1 MIKIFCSNKNLPE
14 KQYLFDVTFNEF
26 LGIEYELIVQ
36 ADNDKYIIELPNA
49 NKIII
54 EDHFWIKTGSEE
66 LSYLNPQ
73 FLPKQISLAYNQFT
87 YEDDL
92 PVLYG
97 NPEVKVE
104 NNMVLCSIDIFATIY
119 FFLTRW
125 EEHISTDKDFAG
137 RFKYSNSISSKFNII
152 HRPIV
157 NEYIEFLWKI
167 FMSLGFNDHRREHTY
182 QSIITHDIDQPIR
195 LGSFKMFIKD
205 FGKNLVKYKNFYG
218 AINSIGLYLINKIT
232 PKYDL
237 ANSYDF
243 LMDASDSIN
252 TKSHF
257 YFQSTSKTKFDWGYD
272 LDSDFVQN
280 VFNRIKGRRH
290 IIGYHPGYYTLDNPK
305 LWKNDYNKLCVA
317 ANTQVLN
324 GRQHYLRF
332 NVPYTWQIWD
342 DNGLE
347 TDSTLGY
354 SEKEGFRCGTCW
366 EFSVYNFITRKKLRL
381 KESPLI
387 LMEVS
392 LMNYQKVK
400 DPEIFFEKFKFI
412 VNKVKKYKGNFVFLW
427 HNSAFD
433 KIFYTQE
440 FYKKLINYLNT

>member
-36 ADNDKYIIELPNA
+36 EVHDNYIIELPNT
-49 NKIII
+49 NKVII
-54 EDHFWIKTGSEE
+54 EDHFWNRIGNEE
-66 LSYLNPQ
+66 LSYLASQ
-73 FLPKQISLAYNQFT
+73 FLPKQIDYAYNQFT
-87 YEDDL
+87 SENDL

-97 NPEVKVE
+97 NPNIKVE
-104 NNMVLCSIDIFATIY
+104 NKLVICSIDIFATIY

-125 EEHISTDKDFAG
+125 EEYISIDRDFAG

-152 HRPIV
+152 QRPIV
-157 NEYIEFLWKI
+157 NEYIEFLWNI
-167 FMSLGFNDHRREHTY
+167 FIFLGFNNRRRELAY

-218 AINSIGLYLINKIT
+218 AINSVGLYLINKIT
-232 PKYDL
+232 PKHDL
-237 ANSYDF
+237 ANCYDF
-243 LMDASDSIN
+243 LMDMSESIN
-252 TKSHF
+252 TKSIF
-257 YFQSTSKTKFDWGYD
+257 NFQNSKKTKYDWGYNIK
-272 LDSDFVQN
+272 SDFVQN
-280 VFNRIKGRRH
+280 IFKRIKSRGH
-290 IIGYHPGYYTLDNPK
+290 IIGYHPGFFTLDNPE
-305 LWKNDYNKLCVA
+305 LWKQEYEELC
-317 ANTQVLN
+317 NQSGYKVLY

-332 NVPYTWQIWD
+332 NVPYTWQIWED
-342 DNGLE
+342 KGLE

-366 EFSVYNFITRKKLRL
+366 QFSVYNFVTRKKLRL
-381 KESPLI
+381 KETPLI

-392 LMNYQKVK
+392 LINYQKVN
-400 DPEIFFEKFKFI
+400 DPEIFFEKFKLI

-433 KIFYTQE
+433 KTFYTQE